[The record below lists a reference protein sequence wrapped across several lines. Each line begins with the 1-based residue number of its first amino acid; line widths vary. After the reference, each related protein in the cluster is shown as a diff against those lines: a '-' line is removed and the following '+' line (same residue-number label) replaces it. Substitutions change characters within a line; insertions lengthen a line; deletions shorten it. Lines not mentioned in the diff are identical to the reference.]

1 MDLKFLSETPL
12 FRGAAPQEVGEML
25 SCLGG
30 ETRSY
35 PKGAVILQAGEV
47 TRAMGLLLSGR
58 AAVESDDVW
67 GNTSMLDHLG
77 PGQVFG
83 ETYASL
89 PEEPLMV
96 SVVAS
101 EPVTVL
107 WLDVG
112 RLLRV
117 CPHQCAHHHRL
128 IANLLAISAHKNLNL
143 SRRIFHTTPKTI
155 RGRLLSFLSFQAQR
169 KGNPAFDLPLSRQ
182 QLADYLNVD
191 RSALS
196 NELSKMQRDGLLEV
210 EKNHFVLYTS
220 LL

>member
-117 CPHQCAHHHRL
+117 CPHPCAH
-128 IANLLAISAHKNLNL
+128 
-143 SRRIFHTTPKTI
+143 
-155 RGRLLSFLSFQAQR
+155 
-169 KGNPAFDLPLSRQ
+169 
-182 QLADYLNVD
+182 
-191 RSALS
+191 
-196 NELSKMQRDGLLEV
+196 
-210 EKNHFVLYTS
+210 
-220 LL
+220 

>member
-128 IANLLAISAHKNLNL
+128 IANLLAIRPTKISTSPAASSTPPPRPFGDGSSPSFP
-143 SRRIFHTTPKTI
+143 SRPSGREIPLLIFRSPVSSWPTI
-155 RGRLLSFLSFQAQR
+155 STWIAAPS
-169 KGNPAFDLPLSRQ
+169 P
-182 QLADYLNVD
+182 
-191 RSALS
+191 
-196 NELSKMQRDGLLEV
+196 
-210 EKNHFVLYTS
+210 TS
-220 LL
+220 